1 MSLRRTATLT
11 EAKLIANR
19 ENAQR
24 STGPQ
29 TEEGKHRASLNR
41 LKHGAWA
48 TAGCYS
54 PEAMRALGED
64 PQEFQTLHERLR
76 QAEGPEN
83 PLCEQQVED
92 LARLYWRRKRLE
104 RTMSVVIARRMQEAE
119 EEAGEEATEEE
130 RAVRAQEEAL
140 LLPLTPE
147 GMELE
152 RQLEAVDRAI
162 DRKTR
167 LLLRLRDEAER
178 RAREQSQRA
187 EEAQK
192 KQARPEP
199 EAPVPVAMKN
209 YIRSLEDYIRKVDQ
223 AMGFSSSYAKPE
235 VRSQK
240 VIENKSQISA
250 VSGQRE
256 LERQIE
262 EILGGK

>member
-29 TEEGKHRASLNR
+29 TEEGKRKASLNR

-64 PQEFQTLHERLR
+64 PDEFQTLRERLR
-76 QAEGPEN
+76 QAEGPED
-83 PLCEQQVED
+83 PLSEQQVED

-104 RTMSVVIARRMQEAE
+104 RTTSVVMARRMQEAE
-119 EEAGEEATEEE
+119 EEAGEEATEQE
-130 RAVRAQEEAL
+130 RTARAQEAAL
-140 LLPLTPE
+140 LVPLTPE

-152 RQLEAVDRAI
+152 RQIEAVDRAI

-167 LLLRLRDEAER
+167 LLLRLRDEAR
-178 RAREQSQRA
+178 KRAREQKA
-187 EEAQK
+187 EEAK
-192 KQARPEP
+192 KKPARPEP
-199 EAPVPVAMKN
+199 EGPISGTVQN
-209 YIRSLEDYIRKVDQ
+209 YIRSMEDYIRKVDE
-223 AMGFSSSYAKPE
+223 AMGFTSSYAKPE

-240 VIENKSQISA
+240 VIENKREVSA
-250 VSGQRE
+250 VSSQTAGE
-256 LERQIE
+256 N
-262 EILGGK
+262 GKS